1 MNDFTLPD
9 WGTIMFES
17 RAEYNELEVPRP
29 QNRQSSDSAADSVD
43 ADRSLDLAAAY
54 LLQQVQNG
62 HAYLRIA
69 TSLLA
74 RRAPDFGLAFANI
87 EASRRTLDVVGRYLS
102 NVELEC
108 NAARGVVSARKQLS
122 KQHRET
128 LRRFRKLCQWHRQ
141 RSSAIWEHPAFV

>member
-1 MNDFTLPD
+1 
-9 WGTIMFES
+9 
-17 RAEYNELEVPRP
+17 
-29 QNRQSSDSAADSVD
+29 
-43 ADRSLDLAAAY
+43 

-87 EASRRTLDVVGRYLS
+87 EATRRMLDLIGRYLS

-108 NAARGVVSARKQLS
+108 YGAQAVVSARKQLS

-128 LRRFRKLCQWHRQ
+128 LRQFRELCQWHRQ
-141 RSSAIWEHPAFV
+141 RSSAMREHPAFV